1 MASKF
6 TQAQIDL
13 ADKIEAEVSP
23 ALARWVRQQ
32 FDLGRTLEDVE
43 AQLHRAI
50 AVVANERGIPA

>member
-1 MASKF
+1 MAQQF

-32 FDLGRTLEDVE
+32 FDLGRELGDVE
-43 AQLHRAI
+43 AQLNRAI
-50 AVVANERGIPA
+50 AAIANERVA